1 MRELSV
7 STARRS
13 RAPSTPPSKASA
25 PVRLSYRNVRDV
37 LNARLRKV
45 VGHSRAT
52 RSATLGIKLFPV
64 LREAIP
70 RHPEWLELVP
80 AINALHEPHDAA
92 ALRPTEAVALY
103 RLLRLVWLAELV
115 FGDDEL
121 ARQWLSTPKA
131 QLYGAAPVRL
141 IGSARH
147 AGHIERWLLNIEE
160 GNGP

>member
-1 MRELSV
+1 MQARSV

-13 RAPSTPPSKASA
+13 RALSTAPSKAGVIVHS
-25 PVRLSYRNVRDV
+25 PFRNVRDV
-37 LNARLRKV
+37 LNARLRKL

-52 RSATLGIKLFPV
+52 RSATLGVKLFPV

-70 RHPEWLELVP
+70 QQPQWRELVP
-80 AINALHEPHDAA
+80 SIGTLNDPDDAA
-92 ALRPTEAVALY
+92 ALRPHEAIALY

-115 FGDDEL
+115 FGDEDL
-121 ARQWLSTPKA
+121 AHDWLSTPKA
-131 QLYGAAPVRL
+131 QLYGAVPVGL

>member
-1 MRELSV
+1 MQERSV

-13 RAPSTPPSKASA
+13 RALSTAPSKAGVAVQS
-25 PVRLSYRNVRDV
+25 SYRNVRDV
-37 LNARLRKV
+37 LNARLRKL

-52 RSATLGIKLFPV
+52 RSATLGVKLFPV

-70 RHPEWLELVP
+70 QQREWRALVP
-80 AINALHEPHDAA
+80 SIGVLDEARDAQ
-92 ALRPTEAVALY
+92 ALRPNEAIALY

-115 FGDDEL
+115 FGDQAL
-121 ARQWLSTPKA
+121 AHDWLSSPKA
-131 QLYGAAPVRL
+131 QLYGAVPVGL
-141 IGSARH
+141 VGSARH